1 METLSQYLKMSPET
15 LEKLILSLVILVIL
29 TLMKFA
35 GNFIV
40 RRQVKD
46 DMKAYHWRRA
56 MLYIYTFLLIIIIGS
71 IWIKGLRSLT
81 TILGLASAGIAIAM
95 HDTIANLAGWVF
107 IVSRKPFKVGDRVEV
122 QNIIGDVIDIRILQF
137 SIVECGNWVDAD
149 QSTGRIIH
157 IPNSKALREPLANYQ
172 IGFEY
177 IWNEIPILITF
188 ESNWRKAKQILED
201 IANKNVMHLSEG
213 AQQQIRRAARKYF
226 IQYNKLTPIVYTS
239 VKDSGVMLT
248 IRFLV
253 NPRQRRASEHQIWEA
268 MLDAFK
274 READI
279 DLAYPTRRYY
289 MHGEGRDLPGVAG
302 ADKASRKP

>member
-1 METLSQYLKMSPET
+1 MKMLSEYLKISPEVI
-15 LEKLILSLVILVIL
+15 EKLIVSLTVLVIL
-29 TLMKFA
+29 TIIRFL
-35 GNFIV
+35 GNYAV
-40 RRQVKD
+40 RKRIQD

-56 MLYIYTFLLIIIIGS
+56 VLYIYTVLIIIFIGS
-71 IWIKGLRSLT
+71 IWVKGLRSLT

-95 HDTIANLAGWVF
+95 HDTIANLAGWAF
-107 IVSRKPFKVGDRVEV
+107 IVSRKPFKAGDRIEV

-188 ESNWRKAKQILED
+188 ESNWRKAKQILEE

-213 AQQQIRRAARKYF
+213 AQQQIRKAAQKYF
-226 IQYNKLTPIVYTS
+226 IQYNKLTPIVYTA
-239 VKDSGVMLT
+239 VKESGVMLT

-253 NPRQRRASEHQIWEA
+253 NPRQRRSSEHQIWEA
-268 MLDAFK
+268 MLDAFS
-274 READI
+274 REKNI
-279 DLAYPTRRYY
+279 ELAYPTRRYY
-289 MHGEGRDLPGVAG
+289 VRGRLRDPEDRDLR
-302 ADKASRKP
+302 S